1 MQEVPTAEDNK
12 GGNVRDDVQ
21 EKEHEAKDKANHRR
35 IRKDSEESALLV
47 IFDDK
52 KSIIHLFL
60 GIAVRLSTHTHNV
73 LAALVALIVTLS
85 FIVYQIIERELP
97 CKKLGD
103 FIEFIMGYILC
114 SILLEV
120 L

>member
-12 GGNVRDDVQ
+12 GSNVRDNVQ
-21 EKEHEAKDKANHRR
+21 KKEHEAKDEANHRG
-35 IRKDSEESALLV
+35 IREDSEEGTLLAV
-47 IFDDK
+47 FDDK

-60 GIAVRLSTHTHNV
+60 GIAVRLSTYTHNV
-73 LAALVALIVTLS
+73 FAALAALIVTLS
-85 FIVYQIIERELP
+85 FIVYESKERELP
-97 CKKLGD
+97 YKKLGD